1 MYLYESVKYNYSM
14 ENYYLFI
21 FFDKNYF
28 AGKED
33 CSVYVYFCQVPRKFS
48 RHIERKANM
57 VGLI

>member
-1 MYLYESVKYNYSM
+1 M

-28 AGKED
+28 AGKEI
-33 CSVYVYFCQVPRKFS
+33 VLFMYNFGQVPRKCN